1 MNEHNLLVFVT
12 REISKL
18 KQERE
23 AYMAAGRCDN
33 IEDYRRVCG
42 IVHGLN
48 YAENIIQE
56 LMQKMEKS
64 DD

>member
-23 AYMAAGRCDN
+23 AYVAAGRCDN

>member
-1 MNEHNLLVFVT
+1 MSNYTVISMTLK
-12 REISKL
+12 EIAKL

-23 AYMAAGRCDN
+23 AYVAAGRCDN

-42 IVHGLN
+42 IVLGLN